1 MCGSDYFYIRC
12 IAHIL
17 NLIVQEGLKVA
28 SSSIHKIRESIK
40 YVKGSEGR
48 MKTFKDCVA
57 KVGGINTKMGLRLD
71 VVTRWNSTF
80 FMLEIALLHQCAFI
94 SLEFEDRGYLNCPT
108 NEEWD
113 RGEKCMNFCIHS
125 IKLVSWY
132 LILLILH
139 PIWISCKCE
148 KLNVC

>member
-1 MCGSDYFYIRC
+1 
-12 IAHIL
+12 
-17 NLIVQEGLKVA
+17 
-28 SSSIHKIRESIK
+28 
-40 YVKGSEGR
+40 

-57 KVGGINTKMGLRLD
+57 KVGGINTKMGLHLD